1 MSTSTQFSFRTPG
14 SGATQN
20 SGKSNG
26 VGYSGTQNLSGGGG
40 GGFYGGG
47 TGNNST
53 GGGGGSGYIGG
64 VSSGSTITGNTSMPN
79 PDGGTMTGREGNGLV
94 IISW

>member
-1 MSTSTQFSFRTPG
+1 MWGAQGG
-14 SGATQN
+14 SGGYYSN
-20 SGKSNG
+20 SS
-26 VGYSGTQNLSGGGG
+26 YC
-40 GGFYGGG
+40 
-47 TGNNST
+47 ST
-53 GGGGGSGYIGG
+53 GGGGSGYIGG